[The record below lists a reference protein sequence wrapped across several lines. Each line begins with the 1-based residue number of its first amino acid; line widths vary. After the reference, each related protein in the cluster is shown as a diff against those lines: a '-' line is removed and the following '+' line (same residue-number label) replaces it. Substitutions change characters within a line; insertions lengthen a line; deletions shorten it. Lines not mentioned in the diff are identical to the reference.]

1 MQPLDA
7 DCAAAAVATCR
18 LAPDAAF
25 VEVAGYLQRVKRVLA
40 GEADSLEPIHY
51 DPES

>member
-1 MQPLDA
+1 MLYEIVRATKVDA
-7 DCAAAAVATCR
+7 LVPHGVLGSPAMD
-18 LAPDAAF
+18 
-25 VEVAGYLQRVKRVLA
+25 ERVKRVLA